1 MANKEVNLQI
11 KNLTKKYDNR
21 IILNNLNFDVY
32 DGEFLSILGPS
43 GCGKTTLLKILIGIE
58 KQTSGSIIK
67 GSTDITSLDPSKRSM
82 GIVFQNYALFPN
94 MTALKN
100 VEYALKIKYKD
111 KEKAHKEAIKML
123 EIVNMKEHM
132 NKYPHELSGGQQQ
145 RVGIARALA
154 NNPDILLM
162 DEPFGA
168 VDEITRRQLQDE
180 LLKIYK
186 QKPMTI
192 LFVTHDIQEALKLGT
207 KVLVMDQGKI
217 QQFDTP
223 NNIMNHPANNFVR
236 KLINVKEDLNES
248 R

>member
-1 MANKEVNLQI
+1 MAKKEVNLQI

-58 KQTSGSIIK
+58 KPTSGSIIK
-67 GSTDITSLDPSKRSM
+67 GTADITSLDPSKRSM

-100 VEYALKIKYKD
+100 VEYTLKIKYKD

-145 RVGIARALA
+145 RVAIARTLSLK
-154 NNPDILLM
+154 PDIILF
-162 DEPFGA
+162 DEPMSP
-168 VDEITRRQLQDE
+168 RC
-180 LLKIYK
+180 
-186 QKPMTI
+186 
-192 LFVTHDIQEALKLGT
+192 
-207 KVLVMDQGKI
+207 
-217 QQFDTP
+217 
-223 NNIMNHPANNFVR
+223 
-236 KLINVKEDLNES
+236 
-248 R
+248 